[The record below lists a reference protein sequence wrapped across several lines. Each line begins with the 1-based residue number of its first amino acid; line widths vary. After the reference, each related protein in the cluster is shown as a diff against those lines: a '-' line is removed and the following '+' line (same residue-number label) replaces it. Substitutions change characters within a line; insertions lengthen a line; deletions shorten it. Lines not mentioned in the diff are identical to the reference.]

1 MKKNAIQSLN
11 RLSGED
17 LRIKT
22 MTENM
27 HENLA
32 YFLNMN
38 DTNDKSIF
46 LKHLKEKYLRYRLNW
61 NKQPRDIIKDK
72 IDAKELHKKKIYPL
86 CVDIETAAICD
97 LACPH
102 CYRQFIVTPD
112 KIISDDLCFK
122 IIDQAADMD
131 VPSIKFNW
139 RGEPLM
145 HPRLSKFI
153 YYAKKL
159 GVLETIINTNATK
172 LTPEM
177 SEKLIDSGL
186 DILIFSFDGG
196 TKKTY
201 EKMRPGRFDENSF
214 DEIYKN
220 IKNFKKIRDA
230 KKKKLPITKVQ
241 MVLTEDTFNEQSSFF
256 NLFKDIVDDVS
267 VKQYTERGGELEYLK
282 KDLIEQNKIDK
293 KLNNSDLLRDPNG
306 DLFISTGRLPCEQPY
321 QRMLVTYDG
330 RVSMCCY
337 DWGSMHP
344 VGYLDTKAIEIDDKD
359 YEAVRKKIISNKKGF
374 EMMKP
379 EMPRKFNNPKREV
392 NRLNEIWFGPEM
404 NSVRCNHMDN
414 KLENIEIC
422 KMCPFKETY
431 RWEKVNTK

>member
-1 MKKNAIQSLN
+1 M
-11 RLSGED
+11 
-17 LRIKT
+17 
-22 MTENM
+22 
-27 HENLA
+27 
-32 YFLNMN
+32 
-38 DTNDKSIF
+38 
-46 LKHLKEKYLRYRLNW
+46 LNW

-186 DILIFSFDGG
+186 DILIFSFVGV

-201 EKMRPGRFDENSF
+201 EKLRPGRFDENNF

-359 YEAVRKKIISNKKGF
+359 YEAVRKKIINNKKGF

-379 EMPRKFNNPKREV
+379 EMPRKFNNPKE
-392 NRLNEIWFGPEM
+392 LLI
-404 NSVRCNHMDN
+404 D
-414 KLENIEIC
+414 
-422 KMCPFKETY
+422 
-431 RWEKVNTK
+431 